1 MYSVL
6 EKAMFLRDLWWNIF
20 QKLPS
25 IQYCFK
31 FNTGDLSEVFDVEDS
46 FEILSMAKED
56 VSVSM
61 LADKEVNYQP
71 QASRNFLFVFQ
82 FMSIKPL

>member
-1 MYSVL
+1 M
-6 EKAMFLRDLWWNIF
+6 
-20 QKLPS
+20 
-25 IQYCFK
+25 
-31 FNTGDLSEVFDVEDS
+31 GDLSEVFNVEDS
-46 FEILSMAKED
+46 FEILYMAKED
-56 VSVSM
+56 VFVSM